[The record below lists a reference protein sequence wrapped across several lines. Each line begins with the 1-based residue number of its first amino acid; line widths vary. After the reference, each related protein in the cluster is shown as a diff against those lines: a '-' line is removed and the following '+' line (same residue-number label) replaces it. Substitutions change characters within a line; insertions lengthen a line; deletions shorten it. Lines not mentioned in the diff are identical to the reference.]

1 MGGRRR
7 FRSITLLVF
16 FLPGCSSSTTSPDIP
31 PASPGAALQIKR
43 VDTSQLPALGDYFPP
58 LDEGRLMLAS
68 PSEWSWASRREG
80 YLARIFMDKTRRTR
94 LPRIW
99 VTVEDPRGEATGQLT
114 EENLVA
120 HAHFVQ
126 SCLDADNI
134 KLVEP
139 VRPLIIGTVP
149 CIRYVRATRFRVREE
164 KSQSLTAERQI
175 LETIQAGRRYTID
188 LHVHPGTILR
198 HRDDAY
204 AMLAGMEF
212 ITAMTDPQAD
222 PQADPRIVDP
232 GPPSPEN

>member
-99 VTVEDPRGEATGQLT
+99 VTVENPRGEATGQLT

-120 HAHFVQ
+120 HARFVQ
-126 SCLDADNI
+126 SCLDTDNI

-149 CIRYVRATRFRVREE
+149 CVRYVRATRFRVREE

-198 HRDDAY
+198 HRDD
-204 AMLAGMEF
+204 
-212 ITAMTDPQAD
+212 PQAD

>member
-120 HAHFVQ
+120 HARFVQ
-126 SCLDADNI
+126 SCLDTDNI

-222 PQADPRIVDP
+222 PRIVDP

>member
-120 HAHFVQ
+120 HARFVQ
-126 SCLDADNI
+126 SCLDTDNI

-149 CIRYVRATRFRVREE
+149 CVRYVRATRFRVREE

-222 PQADPRIVDP
+222 PRIVDP